1 MAGRVTAPSGTENVR
16 LAETILGVDDEADVR
31 ALVRDALV
39 SLGYVVLETGDP
51 RLAGETHVRPFHS
64 TRRGPPQA
72 PAKTMS
78 PATDGRRALL
88 DSCHR
93 A

>member
-31 ALVRDALV
+31 ALARDAL
-39 SLGYVVLETGDP
+39 
-51 RLAGETHVRPFHS
+51 
-64 TRRGPPQA
+64 
-72 PAKTMS
+72 AKTMS

-88 DSCHR
+88 DSSHR

>member
-1 MAGRVTAPSGTENVR
+1 M
-16 LAETILGVDDEADVR
+16 AETILGVDDEADVR

-39 SLGYVVLETGDP
+39 SLGYVVLET
-51 RLAGETHVRPFHS
+51 VCS
-64 TRRGPPQA
+64 TDFEPCGIAIRAPVSAFSPPQA
-72 PAKTMS
+72 RAKTMS

-88 DSCHR
+88 DSSHR